1 MNIQLEKLKA
11 EARSKIEAKLQHKTR
26 LCNKEKIDKHGKVI
40 VQCCYGTKFRFLHK
54 GEKVRA
60 RTSEAY
66 VINRMIDQELAR
78 MVSTMKPE

>member
-40 VQCCYGTKFRFLHK
+40 VQCCYGTKCRFLHK
-54 GEKVRA
+54 GDKVRA
-60 RTSEAY
+60 RTSYY
-66 VINRMIDQELAR
+66 VIDRMIDQELAR
-78 MVSTMKPE
+78 MVSTMKTE